1 MLQVELAVISGQ
13 KTFALN
19 VKKCVVL
26 EQSDQADNKR
36 TFA

>member
-1 MLQVELAVISGQ
+1 MLQIELTVISGQ

-19 VKKCVVL
+19 DKKCVVL
-26 EQSDQADNKR
+26 EQSDRADKW